1 MNTGFCATKK
11 TQGKRHLENLVVGG
25 RIILK
30 FILNKA
36 VGVGEKWIYLDQY
49 RENWQVHSNA
59 VIFEDLG
66 SYDRAS

>member
-36 VGVGEKWIYLDQY
+36 VGVGEK
-49 RENWQVHSNA
+49 
-59 VIFEDLG
+59 
-66 SYDRAS
+66 